1 MDTRTRPPAFAE
13 EKPLRL
19 RAGRSAAP
27 SMTEEALLAT
37 SAIPQDSNCGYGAPS
52 SIVPQDRRIPTLSML
67 ILGIHSGTHDACA
80 CLFEDYRLLSAV
92 ALERLTRRK
101 IDGDRV
107 PVEAIA
113 ECLTIAGAT
122 HAQVGA
128 VVLGRGM

>member
-1 MDTRTRPPAFAE
+1 
-13 EKPLRL
+13 
-19 RAGRSAAP
+19 
-27 SMTEEALLAT
+27 MTEEALLAT

-52 SIVPQDRRIPTLSML
+52 SIVPQDRRISTLSML

-107 PVEAIA
+107 PPGLYHKRLARVFDDRTIESVLALGDRRRR
-113 ECLTIAGAT
+113 LTPQIRGDDR
-122 HAQVGA
+122 
-128 VVLGRGM
+128 VLRPSCRDES